1 MNSRRPRIIRSTA
14 RAATGGVIVVAAL
27 LALMFFRGAGSGTG
41 DGDSSNTSPSMITTE
56 SPTDAAEKP
65 TEAKLADGGL
75 TPDEQKA
82 LSDQVLSILIDEHD
96 YLMEIPDDDSTIYRP
111 AEIER
116 LVELARQAEGDS
128 NGIRVRILQRES
140 ARPSAEEK
148 LKLALASAGVD
159 VDALYQQ
166 SEFVP

>member
-1 MNSRRPRIIRSTA
+1 MNSKRPGVVKSTA

-27 LALMFFRGAGSGTG
+27 LALMFLRGGGSGTG
-41 DGDSSNTSPSMITTE
+41 DADSPNAAPSMVTTE
-56 SPTDAAEKP
+56 SPSDAAED
-65 TEAKLADGGL
+65 LARAESDVGGL

-82 LSDQVLSILIDEHD
+82 LSSQVLSILIDEHD
-96 YLMEIPDDDSTIYRP
+96 YLIGVPDDASTIYHP
-111 AEIER
+111 CDIER
-116 LVELARQAEGDS
+116 LVELAGHAEGDS

>member
-1 MNSRRPRIIRSTA
+1 MNSQRPRVIKNTA
-14 RAATGGVIVVAAL
+14 RAATGGIIVVAAL
-27 LALMFFRGAGSGTG
+27 LVLMFFRGAGSETG
-41 DGDSSNTSPSMITTE
+41 DGDSSNRTPSMVTTE
-56 SPTDAAEKP
+56 SGMDARETPTKAEP
-65 TEAKLADGGL
+65 AGGGL
-75 TPDEQKA
+75 TADEQKA
-82 LSDQVLSILIDEHD
+82 LSDRVLSILIDEHD
-96 YLMEIPDDDSTIYRP
+96 YLMEIPDDAVTIYRP
-111 AEIER
+111 SDIER

-148 LKLALASAGVD
+148 LKLALASAGID

>member
-1 MNSRRPRIIRSTA
+1 MISKRPRVIKTTA

-27 LALMFFRGAGSGTG
+27 LALLFFRGAGSGTG
-41 DGDSSNTSPSMITTE
+41 DGESSNPLPSMVTTE
-56 SPTDAAEKP
+56 SNADLAEKP
-65 TEAKLADGGL
+65 SETTLADGGL
-75 TPDEQKA
+75 TADEQKA

-96 YLMEIPDDDSTIYRP
+96 YLMEIPGDSTTIYRP
-111 AEIER
+111 TEMER

-148 LKLALASAGVD
+148 LKSALAAAGID

>member
-1 MNSRRPRIIRSTA
+1 MNSKRPGVVKSTV
-14 RAATGGVIVVAAL
+14 RAATGGGIVVAAL

-41 DGDSSNTSPSMITTE
+41 DSNSPNTAPSMVATE
-56 SPTDAAEKP
+56 FPSDTAENL
-65 TEAKLADGGL
+65 TEAQLAAAGL
-75 TPDEQKA
+75 TLDEQKA
-82 LSDQVLSILIDEHD
+82 LSDHVLSILIDEHD
-96 YLMEIPDDDSTIYRP
+96 YLIGISDDANTVYHPCD
-111 AEIER
+111 IER
-116 LVELARQAEGDS
+116 LVELAGHAKGDS

-148 LKLALASAGVD
+148 LKLALASAGID

>member
-1 MNSRRPRIIRSTA
+1 MNSKRPGVVKSTV

-27 LALMFFRGAGSGTG
+27 LALMFLQGGGSGTG
-41 DGDSSNTSPSMITTE
+41 DADSPNAAPSMVTTE
-56 SPTDAAEKP
+56 SPSDPAENP
-65 TEAKLADGGL
+65 IEAQLETTGL
-75 TPDEQKA
+75 TSDEQKA
-82 LSDQVLSILIDEHD
+82 LSSKVLSILIDEHD
-96 YLMEIPDDDSTIYRP
+96 YLLAIPDDANTVYHPCD
-111 AEIER
+111 IER
-116 LVELARQAEGDS
+116 LVELAGHAEGDS

>member
-1 MNSRRPRIIRSTA
+1 MISKRPRVIKNTA
-14 RAATGGVIVVAAL
+14 RAAAGGIIVVAAL
-27 LALMFFRGAGSGTG
+27 LALMFFQGAGSGTG
-41 DGDSSNTSPSMITTE
+41 EGDSSNPSLSMVTTE
-56 SPTDAAEKP
+56 SSSDGAEDPTDAE
-65 TEAKLADGGL
+65 LADGGL
-75 TPDEQKA
+75 TADEQKA

-96 YLMEIPDDDSTIYRP
+96 YLMEIPDDDATIYRP

-148 LKLALASAGVD
+148 LKLALATAGID
-159 VDALYQQ
+159 IDALYQQ

>member
-1 MNSRRPRIIRSTA
+1 MISKRPRVMKTTA
-14 RAATGGVIVVAAL
+14 RAATGGIIVVAAL

-41 DGDSSNTSPSMITTE
+41 EGESSSPLPSMVTTE
-56 SPTDAAEKP
+56 SNADAAEKSSEP
-65 TEAKLADGGL
+65 DLADGGL
-75 TPDEQKA
+75 TADEQKA

-96 YLMEIPDDDSTIYRP
+96 YLMEIPDDSTTIYRP
-111 AEIER
+111 TEMER
-116 LVELARQAEGDS
+116 LVELAQQAEGDS

-148 LKLALASAGVD
+148 LKAALATAGID

-166 SEFVP
+166 SEFIP

>member
-1 MNSRRPRIIRSTA
+1 MNSKRPRIIKTTA

-27 LALMFFRGAGSGTG
+27 LVLMFFRGAGSGTG
-41 DGDSSNTSPSMITTE
+41 DGDSSNRSPSMVTTDA
-56 SPTDAAEKP
+56 PTDGFEEP

-75 TPDEQKA
+75 TADEQKA

-96 YLMEIPDDDSTIYRP
+96 YLMEIPDDDTTIYRP

-148 LKLALASAGVD
+148 LKLALANAGVD

-166 SEFVP
+166 SEFIP

>member
-1 MNSRRPRIIRSTA
+1 MNSKRPGVVKSTA

-41 DGDSSNTSPSMITTE
+41 DSDSSDTTPGMVTTDSPSEAPETL
-56 SPTDAAEKP
+56 TDAESA
-65 TEAKLADGGL
+65 TAGL

-82 LSDQVLSILIDEHD
+82 LSDLVLSILIDEHD
-96 YLMEIPDDDSTIYRP
+96 FMIGIPTDANIVYQPCDLDRV
-111 AEIER
+111 
-116 LVELARQAEGDS
+116 VELAGHAEGDS

-148 LKLALASAGVD
+148 LKTALAGAGID

>member
-1 MNSRRPRIIRSTA
+1 MNSKRPGIVKSTA

-41 DGDSSNTSPSMITTE
+41 DADSPNVAPALVTTDPPSM
-56 SPTDAAEKP
+56 AAEDP
-65 TEAKLADGGL
+65 SEAETDVDGL
-75 TPDEQKA
+75 TPNEQKA
-82 LSDQVLSILIDEHD
+82 LSSHVLSILIDEHD
-96 YLMEIPDDDSTIYRP
+96 YLIGIPDGATMVYHPCD
-111 AEIER
+111 IER
-116 LVELARQAEGDS
+116 LVELAGHADGDS
-128 NGIRVRILQRES
+128 NGIRVRIVQRES